1 MDDTDKLK
9 LIDMYEKPAM
19 EVLGKALFLL
29 EIRASV
35 DYQKQLIVETDKVL
49 KRDSLKQESKRK
61 SVAQITEQSKED

>member
-35 DYQKQLIVETDKVL
+35 DY
-49 KRDSLKQESKRK
+49 
-61 SVAQITEQSKED
+61 